1 MRATLALV
9 DVRSCKLRY
18 VKDNSSSLLQQL
30 GGHSPMRVLFLK
42 WLLVA
47 PVPDAQGKGLHNSW
61 PSTFDRA
68 HGVGVCICSHG
79 RPAQESISL
88 CIVRPSGA
96 AVLDAKSLNAAS
108 LKHAERICLPR
119 K

>member
-47 PVPDAQGKGLHNSW
+47 PVPDAQGKGC
-61 PSTFDRA
+61 T
-68 HGVGVCICSHG
+68 IHG
-79 RPAQESISL
+79 R
-88 CIVRPSGA
+88 
-96 AVLDAKSLNAAS
+96 AVLIVLTVWAFAFAHMAAQHRSLSACAS
-108 LKHAERICLPR
+108 CGPLGQQFWTPSR
-119 K
+119 